1 MKQLHRR
8 VVVTGLG
15 ILSPIGNSVDDA
27 WYSCIEGKS
36 GITSVD
42 IGLKNN
48 PVTIGGRLKDF
59 NPENFLDSKEIRRI
73 DPFIQYGIIAANQSI
88 EHSGILESNI
98 DLTKVGVN
106 FGAGIGG
113 IDTIEKNKVLL
124 EEKGYKK
131 VSPFFVPGSIVN
143 MISGLVSIKHG
154 FMGPNTSVVTACS
167 TGNHCIGTAARSI
180 ACGEAD
186 VMIAGGAEMA
196 STPLSIAGFI
206 SARALSLNP
215 NPEVASRPWDK
226 DRDGFV
232 LSDGAG
238 SLVLEDY
245 GHAKARG
252 ATIHAEIIGFGA
264 SSDAYHMTAPPED
277 GRGAAL
283 AMSNAINDAEINLS
297 EVDYINAHG
306 TSTPVGDM
314 QELHAVREVFKDYDY
329 LPKLTSTKSLTG
341 HSLGATGVQEAIY
354 TLVMM
359 NNNFISG
366 SANIENEDPEI
377 GKIEIPRKTLQNID
391 INLALSNSFGFGG
404 TNACLAISKYN

>member
-15 ILSPIGNSVDDA
+15 ILSPIGNNVDDA
-27 WYSCIEGKS
+27 WNSCIEGKS
-36 GITSVD
+36 GITTVD
-42 IGLKNN
+42 IGLANN
-48 PVTIGGRLKDF
+48 PVKIGGRLKDF

-88 EHSGILESNI
+88 EHSGILDSNI

-113 IDTIEKNKVLL
+113 IDTIEKNKILL

-180 ACGEAD
+180 SCGEAD

-196 STPLSIAGFI
+196 STPLSVAGFI
-206 SARALSLNP
+206 SARALSMNS
-215 NPEVASRPWDK
+215 NPEAASRPWDK

-238 SLVLEDY
+238 SLVLEEY
-245 GHAKARG
+245 EHAKSRG
-252 ATIHAEIIGFGA
+252 ATIHAEIIGFGT

-283 AMSNAINDAEINLS
+283 AMSNAINDAEIDTS
-297 EVDYINAHG
+297 EIDYINAHG
-306 TSTPVGDM
+306 TSTPLGDIA
-314 QELHAVREVFKDYDY
+314 ETVALKKVFGTDV
-329 LPKLTSTKSLTG
+329 PQISSTKSMTG
-341 HSLGATGVQEAIY
+341 HTLGAAGAIESI
-354 TLVMM
+354 
-359 NNNFISG
+359 FCIK
-366 SANIENEDPEI
+366 AINEGI
-377 GKIEIPRKTLQNID
+377 IPPT
-391 INLALSNSFGFGG
+391 INLDNPDPLCDLNFTPLVSSEKKVAVSMNNSFGFGG
-404 TNACLAISKYN
+404 TNSTLVFKKI

>member
-15 ILSPIGNSVDDA
+15 ILSPIGNTVDDA

-36 GITSVD
+36 GITNID
-42 IGLKNN
+42 IGLNDN
-48 PVTIGGRLKDF
+48 PIKIGGRLKNFSPEDF
-59 NPENFLDSKEIRRI
+59 LNSKEIRRI

-88 EHSGILESNI
+88 KHSGILESNA
-98 DLTKVGVN
+98 DLTRVGVN

-113 IDTIEKNKVLL
+113 IDTIEKNKILL
-124 EEKGYKK
+124 EERGYKK

-180 ACGEAD
+180 ACGEAE

-206 SARALSLNP
+206 AARALSMSSDP
-215 NPEVASRPWDK
+215 VTASRPWDR

-238 SLVLEDY
+238 SIVLEDFD
-245 GHAKARG
+245 HAKARG
-252 ATIHAEIIGFGA
+252 ANIYAEIIGFGT
-264 SSDAYHMTAPPED
+264 SSDAHHMTAPPDD

-283 AMSNAINDAEINLS
+283 AMSNAIADAEINS
-297 EVDYINAHG
+297 SDIDYINAHG
-306 TSTPVGDM
+306 TSTPLGDVA
-314 QELHAVREVFKDYDY
+314 ETIALKSVFGENV
-329 LPKLTSTKSLTG
+329 PQISSTKSMTG
-341 HSLGATGVQEAIY
+341 HTLGAAGAIESIFCIK
-354 TLVMM
+354 V
-359 NNNFISG
+359 I
-366 SANIENEDPEI
+366 NEGI
-377 GKIEIPRKTLQNID
+377 IPPT
-391 INLALSNSFGFGG
+391 INLENPDPLCDLNYTPLTSINKEVNIAMNNSFGFGG
-404 TNACLAISKYN
+404 TNSTLVFKKI

>member
-15 ILSPIGNSVDDA
+15 ILSPIGNNVDDA

-36 GITSVD
+36 GITTVD
-42 IGLKNN
+42 IGLPNS
-48 PVTIGGRLKDF
+48 PVTIGGRLKNFDA
-59 NPENFLDSKEIRRI
+59 NEFLDSKEVRRI

-88 EHSGILESNI
+88 ENSGILDSNL

-124 EEKGYKK
+124 EERGYKK

-206 SARALSLNP
+206 SARALSMNSDP
-215 NPEVASRPWDK
+215 QAASRPWDR

-238 SLVLEDY
+238 SLVLEDFD
-245 GHAKARG
+245 HANARG
-252 ATIHAEIIGFGA
+252 AKIYAEIIGFGT
-264 SSDAYHMTAPPED
+264 SSDAHHMTAPPED

-283 AMSNAINDAEINLS
+283 AMTNAIDDSEINAS
-297 EVDYINAHG
+297 QVDYINAHG
-306 TSTPVGDM
+306 TSTPLGDIA
-314 QELHAVREVFKDYDY
+314 ETIALKNVFGETV
-329 LPKLTSTKSLTG
+329 PQISSTKSMTG
-341 HSLGATGVQEAIY
+341 HTLGAAGAIESI
-354 TLVMM
+354 
-359 NNNFISG
+359 FCIK
-366 SANIENEDPEI
+366 AINEGI
-377 GKIEIPRKTLQNID
+377 IPPT
-391 INLALSNSFGFGG
+391 INLDNPDSHCDLNYTPLVSNEKKVSIAMNNSFGFGG
-404 TNACLAISKYN
+404 TNSTLVFKNI

>member
-15 ILSPIGNSVDDA
+15 ILSPIGNTVDDA
-27 WYSCIEGKS
+27 WYSCIEGKY
-36 GITSVD
+36 GITNID
-42 IGLKNN
+42 IGLNDN
-48 PVTIGGRLKDF
+48 PIKIGCRLKNF
-59 NPENFLDSKEIRRI
+59 SPEDFLDSKEIRRI

-88 EHSGILESNI
+88 EHSGILESNT
-98 DLTKVGVN
+98 DLTRVGVN

-113 IDTIEKNKVLL
+113 IDTIEKNKILL
-124 EEKGYKK
+124 EERGYKK

-180 ACGEAD
+180 ACGEAE

-206 SARALSLNP
+206 AARSLSMSSDP
-215 NPEVASRPWDK
+215 VTASRPWDR

-238 SLVLEDY
+238 SIVLEDFD
-245 GHAKARG
+245 HAKARG
-252 ATIHAEIIGFGA
+252 ANIYAEIIGFGT
-264 SSDAYHMTAPPED
+264 SSDAHHMTAPPDD

-283 AMSNAINDAEINLS
+283 AMSNAITDAEINS
-297 EVDYINAHG
+297 SDIDYINAHG
-306 TSTPVGDM
+306 TSTPLGDVA
-314 QELHAVREVFKDYDY
+314 ETIALKSVFGENV
-329 LPKLTSTKSLTG
+329 PQISSTKSMTG
-341 HSLGATGVQEAIY
+341 HTLGAAGAIESIFCIK
-354 TLVMM
+354 V
-359 NNNFISG
+359 I
-366 SANIENEDPEI
+366 NEGI
-377 GKIEIPRKTLQNID
+377 IPPT
-391 INLALSNSFGFGG
+391 INLENPDPLCDLNYTPLTSINKKVNIAMNNSFGFGG
-404 TNACLAISKYN
+404 TNSTLVFKKI

>member
-15 ILSPIGNSVDDA
+15 ILSPIGNTVNDA
-27 WYSCIEGKS
+27 WSSCTQGLS
-36 GITSVD
+36 GITHVD
-42 IGLKNN
+42 VGIVNSPVSIGAQLKN
-48 PVTIGGRLKDF
+48 F
-59 NPENFLDSKEIRRI
+59 NTSDHLDPKEVRRI
-73 DPFIQYGIIAANQSI
+73 DPFIQYGLIAANQSI
-88 EHSGILESNI
+88 SDSGILEYESLNKE
-98 DLTKVGVN
+98 KVGIN

-113 IDTIEKNKVLL
+113 IQTIENNKMIL
-124 EEKGYKK
+124 ESKGHKK

-206 SARALSLNP
+206 SARALSTNP
-215 NPEVASRPWDK
+215 NPESACRPWDK
-226 DRDGFV
+226 DRDGFI
-232 LSDGAG
+232 LADGAG

-245 GHAKARG
+245 EHAKQRNAH
-252 ATIHAEIIGFGA
+252 IYAEIIGFGM

-283 AMSNAINDAEINLS
+283 SMKNALIDAEINADDI
-297 EVDYINAHG
+297 DYINAHG
-306 TSTPVGDM
+306 TSTPLGDLAETRALKTIFTNTM
-314 QELHAVREVFKDYDY
+314 
-329 LPKLTSTKSLTG
+329 PSISSTKSMTG
-341 HSLGATGVQEAIY
+341 HTLGAAGAIESIFCIKSLNDNVVPP
-354 TLVMM
+354 T
-359 NNNFISG
+359 
-366 SANIENEDPEI
+366 
-377 GKIEIPRKTLQNID
+377 
-391 INLALSNSFGFGG
+391 INLIHQDSECDLDYTALRSVEKKVTVAMNNSFGFGG
-404 TNACLAISKYN
+404 TNSTLVFKKI

>member
-15 ILSPIGNSVDDA
+15 ILSPIGNNVDDA
-27 WYSCIEGKS
+27 WNSCIEGKS
-36 GITSVD
+36 GITTVD
-42 IGLKNN
+42 IGLANN
-48 PVTIGGRLKDF
+48 PVKIGGRLKDF

-88 EHSGILESNI
+88 EHSGILDSNI

-113 IDTIEKNKVLL
+113 IDTIEKNKILL

-180 ACGEAD
+180 SCGEAD

-196 STPLSIAGFI
+196 STPLSVAGFI
-206 SARALSLNP
+206 SARALSMNS
-215 NPEVASRPWDK
+215 NPEAASRPWDK

-238 SLVLEDY
+238 SLVLEEY
-245 GHAKARG
+245 EHAKSRG
-252 ATIHAEIIGFGA
+252 ATIHAEIIGFGT

-283 AMSNAINDAEINLS
+283 AMSNAINDAEIETS
-297 EVDYINAHG
+297 EIDYINAHG
-306 TSTPVGDM
+306 TSTPLGDIA
-314 QELHAVREVFKDYDY
+314 ETVALKKVFSTDV
-329 LPKLTSTKSLTG
+329 PQISSTKSMTG
-341 HSLGATGVQEAIY
+341 HTLGAAGAIESI
-354 TLVMM
+354 
-359 NNNFISG
+359 FCIK
-366 SANIENEDPEI
+366 AINEGI
-377 GKIEIPRKTLQNID
+377 IPPT
-391 INLALSNSFGFGG
+391 INLDNPDPLCDLNFTPLVSSEKKVEVAMNNSFGFGG
-404 TNACLAISKYN
+404 TNSTLVFKKI

>member
-15 ILSPIGNSVDDA
+15 ILSPIGNTVEDA
-27 WYSCIEGKS
+27 WISCVEGKS
-36 GITSVD
+36 GITTVD
-42 IGLKNN
+42 IGLENN
-48 PVTIGGRLKDF
+48 PVTIGGRLKNFDS
-59 NPENFLDSKEIRRI
+59 NDFLDSKEVRRI

-88 EHSGILESNI
+88 ENSGILESDL
-98 DLTKVGVN
+98 DLTRVGVN

-113 IDTIEKNKVLL
+113 IDTIEKNKTLL
-124 EEKGYKK
+124 EERGYKK

-186 VMIAGGAEMA
+186 VMVAGGAEMA

-215 NPEVASRPWDK
+215 DPQAASRPWDR

-232 LSDGAG
+232 LSDGSG
-238 SLVLEDY
+238 SLVLEEYD
-245 GHAKARG
+245 HAKSRG
-252 ATIHAEIIGFGA
+252 AKIYAEIIGFGT
-264 SSDAYHMTAPPED
+264 SSDAHHMTAPPED

-283 AMSNAINDAEINLS
+283 AMTNAIDDAQINRS

-306 TSTPVGDM
+306 TSTPLGDIA
-314 QELHAVREVFKDYDY
+314 ETIALKSVFGKSV
-329 LPKLTSTKSLTG
+329 PQISSTKSMTG
-341 HSLGATGVQEAIY
+341 HTLGAAGAIESIFCI
-354 TLVMM
+354 MA
-359 NNNFISG
+359 I
-366 SANIENEDPEI
+366 NEGI
-377 GKIEIPRKTLQNID
+377 IPPT
-391 INLALSNSFGFGG
+391 INLDNPDPLCDLDYTPLVSNEKKVSVAMNNSFGFGG
-404 TNACLAISKYN
+404 TNSTLVFKNI

>member
-15 ILSPIGNSVDDA
+15 ILSPIGNTVNDA
-27 WYSCIEGKS
+27 WHSCVEGKS
-36 GITSVD
+36 GITKVD
-42 IGLKNN
+42 IGLENN
-48 PVTIGGRLKDF
+48 PVKIGGRLKNF
-59 NPENFLDSKEIRRI
+59 NSEDFLDSKEVRRI

-88 EHSGILESNI
+88 ENSGILESNI

-124 EEKGYKK
+124 EERGYKK

-206 SARALSLNP
+206 SARALSMNSD
-215 NPEVASRPWDK
+215 PEAASRPWDK

-238 SLVLEDY
+238 SLVLEEFD
-245 GHAKARG
+245 HAKARG
-252 ATIHAEIIGFGA
+252 AIIHAEIIGFGA
-264 SSDAYHMTAPPED
+264 SSDAHHMTAPPDD

-283 AMSNAINDAEINLS
+283 SMTNAIDDAEINLS
-297 EVDYINAHG
+297 DVDYINAHG
-306 TSTPVGDM
+306 TSTPLGDIA
-314 QELHAVREVFKDYDY
+314 ETIALKKVFGDSV
-329 LPKLTSTKSLTG
+329 PQISSTKSMTG
-341 HSLGATGVQEAIY
+341 HTLGAAGAIESI
-354 TLVMM
+354 
-359 NNNFISG
+359 FCIQ
-366 SANIENEDPEI
+366 AINEGI
-377 GKIEIPRKTLQNID
+377 IPPT
-391 INLALSNSFGFGG
+391 INLDNPDSLCDLNYTPLVSTEKEVNTAINNSFGFGG
-404 TNACLAISKYN
+404 TNSTLVFKKI

>member
-15 ILSPIGNSVDDA
+15 ILSPIGNNVDDA
-27 WYSCIEGKS
+27 WNSCIEGKS
-36 GITSVD
+36 GITTVD
-42 IGLKNN
+42 IGLANN
-48 PVTIGGRLKDF
+48 PVKIGGRLKDF

-88 EHSGILESNI
+88 EHSGILDSNI

-113 IDTIEKNKVLL
+113 IDTIEKNKILL

-180 ACGEAD
+180 SCGEAD

-196 STPLSIAGFI
+196 STPLSVAGFI
-206 SARALSLNP
+206 SARALSMNS
-215 NPEVASRPWDK
+215 NPEAASRPWDK

-238 SLVLEDY
+238 SLVLEEY
-245 GHAKARG
+245 EHAKSRG
-252 ATIHAEIIGFGA
+252 ATIHAEIIGFGT

-283 AMSNAINDAEINLS
+283 AMSNAINDAEIDTS
-297 EVDYINAHG
+297 EIDYINAHG
-306 TSTPVGDM
+306 TSTPLGDIA
-314 QELHAVREVFKDYDY
+314 ETVALKKVFGTDV
-329 LPKLTSTKSLTG
+329 PQISSTKSMTG
-341 HSLGATGVQEAIY
+341 HTLGAAGAIESI
-354 TLVMM
+354 
-359 NNNFISG
+359 FCIK
-366 SANIENEDPEI
+366 AINEGI
-377 GKIEIPRKTLQNID
+377 IPPT
-391 INLALSNSFGFGG
+391 INLDNPDPLCDLNFTPLVSSEKNVEVAMNNSFGFGG
-404 TNACLAISKYN
+404 TNSTLVFKKI

>member
-15 ILSPIGNSVDDA
+15 ILSPIGNTVNEA
-27 WYSCIEGKS
+27 WSSCTEGLS
-36 GITSVD
+36 GITHVD
-42 IGLKNN
+42 VGIVNSPVSIGAQLKN
-48 PVTIGGRLKDF
+48 F
-59 NPENFLDSKEIRRI
+59 NTSDHLDPKEVRRI
-73 DPFIQYGIIAANQSI
+73 DPFIQYGLIAANQSI
-88 EHSGILESNI
+88 SDSGILDYESLNKE
-98 DLTKVGVN
+98 KVGMN

-113 IDTIEKNKVLL
+113 IQTIENNKMIL
-124 EEKGYKK
+124 ESKGHKK

-206 SARALSLNP
+206 SARALSTNP
-215 NPEVASRPWDK
+215 DPESACRPWDK
-226 DRDGFV
+226 DRDGFI
-232 LSDGAG
+232 LADGAG

-245 GHAKARG
+245 EHAKQRNAH
-252 ATIHAEIIGFGA
+252 IYAEIIGFGM

-283 AMSNAINDAEINLS
+283 SMKNALNDAEINAD
-297 EVDYINAHG
+297 EIDYINAHG
-306 TSTPVGDM
+306 TSTPLGDLAETRALKTIFTNTM
-314 QELHAVREVFKDYDY
+314 
-329 LPKLTSTKSLTG
+329 PSISSTKSMTG
-341 HSLGATGVQEAIY
+341 HTLGAAGAIESIFCIKSLNDNVVPP
-354 TLVMM
+354 T
-359 NNNFISG
+359 
-366 SANIENEDPEI
+366 
-377 GKIEIPRKTLQNID
+377 
-391 INLALSNSFGFGG
+391 INLINQDSECDLDYTALRSVEKKVTVAMNNSFGFGG
-404 TNACLAISKYN
+404 TNSTLVFKKI

>member
-15 ILSPIGNSVDDA
+15 ILSPIGNTVSEA
-27 WYSCIEGKS
+27 WTSCTEGIS

-42 IGLKNN
+42 VGISNSPVSIGAQLKN
-48 PVTIGGRLKDF
+48 F
-59 NPENFLDSKEIRRI
+59 NTSDHLDPKEVRRI
-73 DPFIQYGIIAANQSI
+73 DPFIQYGLIAANQSI
-88 EHSGILESNI
+88 ADSGIL
-98 DLTKVGVN
+98 DLPSLNKEKVGVN

-113 IDTIEKNKVLL
+113 IQTIENNKVIL
-124 EEKGYKK
+124 ESKGHKK

-196 STPLSIAGFI
+196 STPLSISGFI
-206 SARALSLNP
+206 SARALSTNSD
-215 NPEVASRPWDK
+215 PELACRPWDK
-226 DRDGFV
+226 DRDGFI
-232 LSDGAG
+232 LADGAG

-245 GHAKARG
+245 EHAKQRNAH
-252 ATIHAEIIGFGA
+252 IYAEIIGFGM

-283 AMSNAINDAEINLS
+283 SMKNALIDAELNHEEI
-297 EVDYINAHG
+297 DYINAHG
-306 TSTPVGDM
+306 TSTPLGDLAETRALKTIFTNSM
-314 QELHAVREVFKDYDY
+314 
-329 LPKLTSTKSLTG
+329 PSISSTKSMTG
-341 HSLGATGVQEAIY
+341 HTLGAAGAIESIFCIKSLNDNVVPP
-354 TLVMM
+354 TINLI
-359 NNNFISG
+359 NQ
-366 SANIENEDPEI
+366 DPECDLDYTPL
-377 GKIEIPRKTLQNID
+377 KSID
-391 INLALSNSFGFGG
+391 KKVSVAMNNSFGFGG
-404 TNACLAISKYN
+404 TNSTLVFKKI

>member
-15 ILSPIGNSVDDA
+15 ILSPIGNSVKDA
-27 WYSCIEGKS
+27 WTSCTNGIS
-36 GITSVD
+36 GITKID
-42 IGLKNN
+42 IGLENS
-48 PVTIGGRLKDF
+48 PVTIGGRLK
-59 NPENFLDSKEIRRI
+59 NFFPNDYLDSKELRRI

-88 EHSGILESNI
+88 EDSGILNSST
-98 DLTKVGVN
+98 DLNRVGVN

-113 IDTIEKNKVLL
+113 IETIEKNKSIL
-124 EEKGYKK
+124 ESKGFKK

-167 TGNHCIGTAARSI
+167 TGNHCIGTAARSV
-180 ACGEAD
+180 AYGEAD

-215 NPEVASRPWDK
+215 SPETASRPWDI

-238 SLVLEDY
+238 SLVIEEY
-245 GHAKARG
+245 EHAKNRSAN
-252 ATIHAEIIGFGA
+252 IYAEIIGFGS
-264 SSDAYHMTAPPED
+264 SSDAHHMTAPPSD

-283 AMSNAINDAEINLS
+283 SMCNALADAQINASD
-297 EVDYINAHG
+297 VDYINAHG
-306 TSTPVGDM
+306 TSTPLGDVA
-314 QELHAVREVFKDYDY
+314 ETVALKSVFGSSV
-329 LPKLTSTKSLTG
+329 PQISSTKSMTG
-341 HSLGATGVQEAIY
+341 HTLGAAGAIESIFCIKSINDGV
-354 TLVMM
+354 
-359 NNNFISG
+359 
-366 SANIENEDPEI
+366 
-377 GKIEIPRKTLQNID
+377 IPPT
-391 INLALSNSFGFGG
+391 INLINPDPLCDLNYTPLNATEKDVSVTMNNSFGFGG
-404 TNACLAISKYN
+404 TNSTLVFKKI

>member
-15 ILSPIGNSVDDA
+15 ILSPIGNTVEDA
-27 WYSCIEGKS
+27 WTSCVEGKS
-36 GITSVD
+36 GITTVD
-42 IGLKNN
+42 IGLENN
-48 PVTIGGRLKDF
+48 PVTIGGRLKNFDS
-59 NPENFLDSKEIRRI
+59 NDFLDSKEVRRI

-88 EHSGILESNI
+88 ENSGILESDL
-98 DLTKVGVN
+98 DLTRVGVN

-113 IDTIEKNKVLL
+113 IDTIEKNKTLL
-124 EEKGYKK
+124 EERGYKK

-154 FMGPNTSVVTACS
+154 FMGPNTCVVTACS

-186 VMIAGGAEMA
+186 VMVAGGAEMA

-215 NPEVASRPWDK
+215 DPQAASRPWDR

-232 LSDGAG
+232 LSDGSG
-238 SLVLEDY
+238 SLVLEEYD
-245 GHAKARG
+245 HAKSRG
-252 ATIHAEIIGFGA
+252 AEIYAEIIGFGT
-264 SSDAYHMTAPPED
+264 SSDAHHMTAPPED

-283 AMSNAINDAEINLS
+283 AMTNAIDDAQINRS

-306 TSTPVGDM
+306 TSTPLGDIA
-314 QELHAVREVFKDYDY
+314 ETIALKSVFGKSV
-329 LPKLTSTKSLTG
+329 PQISSTKSMTG
-341 HSLGATGVQEAIY
+341 HTLGAAGAIESIFCI
-354 TLVMM
+354 MA
-359 NNNFISG
+359 I
-366 SANIENEDPEI
+366 NEGI
-377 GKIEIPRKTLQNID
+377 IPPT
-391 INLALSNSFGFGG
+391 INLDNPDPLCDLNYTPLVSNEKKVSVAMNNSFGFGG
-404 TNACLAISKYN
+404 TNSTLVFKNI

>member
-15 ILSPIGNSVDDA
+15 ILSPVGNTVDDA

-36 GITSVD
+36 GITNID
-42 IGLKNN
+42 IGLNEN
-48 PVTIGGRLKDF
+48 PIKIGGRLKNF
-59 NPENFLDSKEIRRI
+59 SPEDFLDSKEIRRI

-88 EHSGILESNI
+88 EHSGILESNT
-98 DLTKVGVN
+98 DLTRVGVN

-113 IDTIEKNKVLL
+113 IDTIEKNKILL
-124 EEKGYKK
+124 QERGYKK

-180 ACGEAD
+180 ACGEAE

-206 SARALSLNP
+206 AARALSMSSDP
-215 NPEVASRPWDK
+215 VTASRPWDR

-238 SLVLEDY
+238 SIVLEDFD
-245 GHAKARG
+245 HAKARG
-252 ATIHAEIIGFGA
+252 ANIYAEIIGFGT
-264 SSDAYHMTAPPED
+264 SSDAHHMTAPPDD

-283 AMSNAINDAEINLS
+283 AMSNAIADAEINS
-297 EVDYINAHG
+297 SDIDYINAHG
-306 TSTPVGDM
+306 TSTPLGDVA
-314 QELHAVREVFKDYDY
+314 ETIALKSVFGENV
-329 LPKLTSTKSLTG
+329 PQISSTKSMTG
-341 HSLGATGVQEAIY
+341 HTLGAAGAIESIFCIK
-354 TLVMM
+354 V
-359 NNNFISG
+359 I
-366 SANIENEDPEI
+366 NEGI
-377 GKIEIPRKTLQNID
+377 IPPT
-391 INLALSNSFGFGG
+391 INLENPDPLCDLNYTPLTSINKEVNIAMNNSFGFGG
-404 TNACLAISKYN
+404 TNSTLVFKKI

>member
-15 ILSPIGNSVDDA
+15 ILSPIGNTIDDA
-27 WYSCIEGKS
+27 WHSCIEGIS
-36 GITSVD
+36 GITTVD
-42 IGLKNN
+42 VGLENN
-48 PVTIGGRLKDF
+48 PVKIGGRLKNFD
-59 NPENFLDSKEIRRI
+59 PANFLDSKEIRRI

-88 EHSGILESNI
+88 ENSGILDSSI

-113 IDTIEKNKVLL
+113 IDTIEKNKILL

-143 MISGLVSIKHG
+143 MISGIVSIKHG

-206 SARALSLNP
+206 SARALSMNP
-215 NPEVASRPWDK
+215 NPEAASRPWDK
-226 DRDGFV
+226 ERDGFV

-238 SLVLEDY
+238 SLVIEDY
-245 GHAKARG
+245 EHAKARG
-252 ATIHAEIIGFGA
+252 ATMHAEIIGFGT

-277 GRGAAL
+277 GRGATL
-283 AMSNAINDAEINLS
+283 AMSNAIHDAEINSS
-297 EVDYINAHG
+297 EIDYINAHG
-306 TSTPVGDM
+306 TSTPLGDIA
-314 QELHAVREVFKDYDY
+314 ETIALKNVFGNVV
-329 LPKLTSTKSLTG
+329 PQISSTKSMTG
-341 HSLGATGVQEAIY
+341 HTLGAAGAIESIFCIKAINEGIVPPTINLDNPDPLCDLNY
-354 TLVMM
+354 TPLV
-359 NNNFISG
+359 ST
-366 SANIENEDPEI
+366 EK
-377 GKIEIPRKTLQNID
+377 KIEVAMN
-391 INLALSNSFGFGG
+391 NSFGFGG
-404 TNACLAISKYN
+404 TNSTLVFKKI

>member
-15 ILSPIGNSVDDA
+15 ILSPIGNTVNEA
-27 WYSCIEGKS
+27 WSSCTQGLS
-36 GITSVD
+36 GITNVD
-42 IGLKNN
+42 VGISNSPVRIGAQLKN
-48 PVTIGGRLKDF
+48 F
-59 NPENFLDSKEIRRI
+59 NTSDHLDPKEVRRI
-73 DPFIQYGIIAANQSI
+73 DPFIQYGLIAANQSI
-88 EHSGILESNI
+88 SDSGILEYESLNKE
-98 DLTKVGVN
+98 KVGIN

-113 IDTIEKNKVLL
+113 IQTIENNKMIL
-124 EEKGYKK
+124 ESKGHKK

-206 SARALSLNP
+206 SARALSTNSD
-215 NPEVASRPWDK
+215 PESACRPWDK
-226 DRDGFV
+226 DRDGFI
-232 LSDGAG
+232 LADGAG

-245 GHAKARG
+245 EHAKQRNAK
-252 ATIHAEIIGFGA
+252 IYAEIIGFGM

-283 AMSNAINDAEINLS
+283 SMKNALIDAEINAD
-297 EVDYINAHG
+297 EIDYINAHG
-306 TSTPVGDM
+306 TSTPLGDLAETRALKTIFTNTM
-314 QELHAVREVFKDYDY
+314 
-329 LPKLTSTKSLTG
+329 PSISSTKSMTG
-341 HSLGATGVQEAIY
+341 HTLGAAGAIESIFCIKSLNDNVVPP
-354 TLVMM
+354 T
-359 NNNFISG
+359 
-366 SANIENEDPEI
+366 
-377 GKIEIPRKTLQNID
+377 
-391 INLALSNSFGFGG
+391 INLINQDSECDLDYTALRSVEKKVTLAMNNSFGFGG
-404 TNACLAISKYN
+404 TNSTLVFKKI

>member
-15 ILSPIGNSVDDA
+15 ILSPIGNTVDDA
-27 WYSCIEGKS
+27 WRSCIEGKS
-36 GITSVD
+36 GITTVD
-42 IGLKNN
+42 IGLQNS
-48 PVTIGGRLKDF
+48 PVRIGGRLKNFDS
-59 NPENFLDSKEIRRI
+59 NEFLDSKEVRRV

-88 EHSGILESNI
+88 ENSGILNSKV

-113 IDTIEKNKVLL
+113 IDTIEKNKTLL
-124 EEKGYKK
+124 EKKGYKK

-180 ACGEAD
+180 SCGEAD

-206 SARALSLNP
+206 SARALSTNP
-215 NPEVASRPWDK
+215 DPKAASRPWDR

-238 SLVLEDY
+238 SLVLEEFE
-245 GHAKARG
+245 HAKARG
-252 ATIHAEIIGFGA
+252 AHIYTEIIGFGA

-283 AMSNAINDAEINLS
+283 AMTNAIDDAQIDVS

-306 TSTPVGDM
+306 TSTPLGDIA
-314 QELHAVREVFKDYDY
+314 ETIALKSVFGDSV
-329 LPKLTSTKSLTG
+329 PQISSTKSMTG
-341 HSLGATGVQEAIY
+341 HTLGAAGAIESI
-354 TLVMM
+354 
-359 NNNFISG
+359 FCIK
-366 SANIENEDPEI
+366 AINEGI
-377 GKIEIPRKTLQNID
+377 IPPT
-391 INLALSNSFGFGG
+391 INLDNPDPLCDLNYTPLVSSEKKVSVAINNSFGFGG
-404 TNACLAISKYN
+404 TNSTLVFKNI

>member
-15 ILSPIGNSVDDA
+15 ILSPIGNTVDDA
-27 WYSCIEGKS
+27 WHSCIEGIS
-36 GITSVD
+36 GITTVD
-42 IGLKNN
+42 VGLENN
-48 PVTIGGRLKDF
+48 PVKIGGRLKNFD
-59 NPENFLDSKEIRRI
+59 PANFLDSKEIRRI
-73 DPFIQYGIIAANQSI
+73 DPFIQYGIIAANHSI
-88 EHSGILESNI
+88 ENSGILDSNI

-113 IDTIEKNKVLL
+113 IDTIEKNKILL
-124 EEKGYKK
+124 EERGFKK

-206 SARALSLNP
+206 SARALSMNP
-215 NPEVASRPWDK
+215 NPEAASRPWDK

-238 SLVLEDY
+238 SLVIEDY
-245 GHAKARG
+245 EHAKARG
-252 ATIHAEIIGFGA
+252 ATIHAEIIGFGT

-277 GRGAAL
+277 GRGATL
-283 AMSNAINDAEINLS
+283 AMSNAIDDAEINSS
-297 EVDYINAHG
+297 EIDYINAHG
-306 TSTPVGDM
+306 TSTPLGDIA
-314 QELHAVREVFKDYDY
+314 ETIALKNVFGNVV
-329 LPKLTSTKSLTG
+329 PQISSTKSMTG
-341 HSLGATGVQEAIY
+341 HTLGAAGAIESIFCIKAINEGIVPPTINLDNPDPLCDLNY
-354 TLVMM
+354 TPLV
-359 NNNFISG
+359 ST
-366 SANIENEDPEI
+366 EK
-377 GKIEIPRKTLQNID
+377 KIEVAMN
-391 INLALSNSFGFGG
+391 NSFGFGG
-404 TNACLAISKYN
+404 TNSTLVFKKI

>member
-15 ILSPIGNSVDDA
+15 ILSPIGNTVNEA
-27 WYSCIEGKS
+27 WSSCTQGLS
-36 GITSVD
+36 GITNVD
-42 IGLKNN
+42 VGITNSPVRIGAQLKN
-48 PVTIGGRLKDF
+48 F
-59 NPENFLDSKEIRRI
+59 NTSDYLDPKEVRRI
-73 DPFIQYGIIAANQSI
+73 DPFIQYGLIAANQSI
-88 EHSGILESNI
+88 SDSGILEYESLNKE
-98 DLTKVGVN
+98 KVGIN

-113 IDTIEKNKVLL
+113 IQTIENNKMVL
-124 EEKGYKK
+124 ESKGHKK

-143 MISGLVSIKHG
+143 MISGLVSIKYG

-206 SARALSLNP
+206 SARALSTNSD
-215 NPEVASRPWDK
+215 PESACRPWDK

-232 LSDGAG
+232 LADGAG

-245 GHAKARG
+245 EHAKKRNAH
-252 ATIHAEIIGFGA
+252 IYAEIIGFGM

-283 AMSNAINDAEINLS
+283 SMKNALIDAEINAD
-297 EVDYINAHG
+297 EIDYINAHG
-306 TSTPVGDM
+306 TSTPLGDLAETRALKTIFTNTM
-314 QELHAVREVFKDYDY
+314 
-329 LPKLTSTKSLTG
+329 PSISSTKSMTG
-341 HSLGATGVQEAIY
+341 HTLGAAGAIESIFCIKSLNDNVVPP
-354 TLVMM
+354 T
-359 NNNFISG
+359 
-366 SANIENEDPEI
+366 
-377 GKIEIPRKTLQNID
+377 
-391 INLALSNSFGFGG
+391 INLINQDSECDLDYTALRSVEKKVTLAMNNSFGFGG
-404 TNACLAISKYN
+404 TNSTLVFKKI

>member
-15 ILSPIGNSVDDA
+15 ILSPIGNTVDDA

-36 GITSVD
+36 GITNID
-42 IGLKNN
+42 IGLNDN
-48 PVTIGGRLKDF
+48 PIKIGGRLKNF
-59 NPENFLDSKEIRRI
+59 SPEDFLDSKEIRRI

-88 EHSGILESNI
+88 EHSGILESNT
-98 DLTKVGVN
+98 DLTRVGVN

-113 IDTIEKNKVLL
+113 IDTIEKNKILL
-124 EEKGYKK
+124 EERGYKK

-154 FMGPNTSVVTACS
+154 FMGPNISVVTACS

-180 ACGEAD
+180 ACGEAE

-206 SARALSLNP
+206 AARALSMSSDP
-215 NPEVASRPWDK
+215 VTASRPWDR

-238 SLVLEDY
+238 SIVLEDFD
-245 GHAKARG
+245 HAKARG
-252 ATIHAEIIGFGA
+252 ANIYAEIIGFGT
-264 SSDAYHMTAPPED
+264 SSDAHHMTAPPDD

-283 AMSNAINDAEINLS
+283 AMSNAIADAEINS
-297 EVDYINAHG
+297 SDIDYINAHG
-306 TSTPVGDM
+306 TSTPLGDVA
-314 QELHAVREVFKDYDY
+314 ETIALKSVFGENV
-329 LPKLTSTKSLTG
+329 PQISSTKSMTG
-341 HSLGATGVQEAIY
+341 HTLGAAGAIESIFCIK
-354 TLVMM
+354 V
-359 NNNFISG
+359 I
-366 SANIENEDPEI
+366 NEGI
-377 GKIEIPRKTLQNID
+377 IPPT
-391 INLALSNSFGFGG
+391 INLENPDPLCDLNYTPLTSINKKVNIAMNNSFGFGG
-404 TNACLAISKYN
+404 TNSTLVFKKI

>member
-15 ILSPIGNSVDDA
+15 ILSPIGNNVDDA
-27 WYSCIEGKS
+27 WNSCIEGKS
-36 GITSVD
+36 GITTVD
-42 IGLKNN
+42 IGLANN
-48 PVTIGGRLKDF
+48 PVKIGGRLKDF

-88 EHSGILESNI
+88 EHSGILDSNI

-113 IDTIEKNKVLL
+113 IDTIEKNKILL

-180 ACGEAD
+180 LCGEAD

-196 STPLSIAGFI
+196 STPLSVAGFI
-206 SARALSLNP
+206 SARALSMNS
-215 NPEVASRPWDK
+215 NPEAASRPWDK

-238 SLVLEDY
+238 SLVLEEFE
-245 GHAKARG
+245 HAKSRG
-252 ATIHAEIIGFGA
+252 ATIHAEIIGFGT

-283 AMSNAINDAEINLS
+283 AMSNAINDAEIDTS
-297 EVDYINAHG
+297 EIDYINAHG
-306 TSTPVGDM
+306 TSTPLGDIA
-314 QELHAVREVFKDYDY
+314 ETVALKKVFGIDV
-329 LPKLTSTKSLTG
+329 PQISSTKSMTG
-341 HSLGATGVQEAIY
+341 HTLGAAGAIESI
-354 TLVMM
+354 
-359 NNNFISG
+359 FCIK
-366 SANIENEDPEI
+366 AINEGI
-377 GKIEIPRKTLQNID
+377 IPPT
-391 INLALSNSFGFGG
+391 INLDNPDPLCDLNFTPLVSSEKKVEVAMNNSFGFGG
-404 TNACLAISKYN
+404 TNSTLVFKKI

>member
-15 ILSPIGNSVDDA
+15 ILSPICNTVDDA

-36 GITSVD
+36 GITNID
-42 IGLKNN
+42 IGLNDN
-48 PVTIGGRLKDF
+48 PIKIGGRLKNF
-59 NPENFLDSKEIRRI
+59 SPEDFLDSKEIRRI

-88 EHSGILESNI
+88 EHSGILESNT
-98 DLTKVGVN
+98 DLTRVGVN

-113 IDTIEKNKVLL
+113 IDTIEKNKILL
-124 EEKGYKK
+124 EERGYKK

-180 ACGEAD
+180 ACGEAE

-206 SARALSLNP
+206 AARALSMSSDP
-215 NPEVASRPWDK
+215 VTASRPWDR

-238 SLVLEDY
+238 SIVLEDFD
-245 GHAKARG
+245 HAKARG
-252 ATIHAEIIGFGA
+252 ANIYAEIIGFGT
-264 SSDAYHMTAPPED
+264 SSDAHHMTAPPDD

-283 AMSNAINDAEINLS
+283 AISNAIADAEINS
-297 EVDYINAHG
+297 SDIDYINAHG
-306 TSTPVGDM
+306 TSTPLGDIA
-314 QELHAVREVFKDYDY
+314 ETIALKSVFGENV
-329 LPKLTSTKSLTG
+329 PQISSTKSMTG
-341 HSLGATGVQEAIY
+341 HTLGAAGAIESIFCIK
-354 TLVMM
+354 V
-359 NNNFISG
+359 I
-366 SANIENEDPEI
+366 NEGI
-377 GKIEIPRKTLQNID
+377 IPPT
-391 INLALSNSFGFGG
+391 INLENPDPLCDLNYTPLTSINKEVNIAMNNSFGFGG
-404 TNACLAISKYN
+404 TNSTLVFKKI

>member
-15 ILSPIGNSVDDA
+15 ILSPIGNNVDDA
-27 WYSCIEGKS
+27 WNSCIEGKS
-36 GITSVD
+36 GITTVD
-42 IGLKNN
+42 IGLANN
-48 PVTIGGRLKDF
+48 PVKIGGRLKDF

-88 EHSGILESNI
+88 EHSGILDSNI

-113 IDTIEKNKVLL
+113 IDTIEKNKILL

-180 ACGEAD
+180 SCGEAD

-196 STPLSIAGFI
+196 STPLSVAGFI
-206 SARALSLNP
+206 SARALSMNS
-215 NPEVASRPWDK
+215 NPEAASRPWDK

-238 SLVLEDY
+238 SLVLEEFE
-245 GHAKARG
+245 HAKSRG
-252 ATIHAEIIGFGA
+252 ATIHAEIIGFGT

-283 AMSNAINDAEINLS
+283 AMSNAINDAEIDTS
-297 EVDYINAHG
+297 EINYINAHG
-306 TSTPVGDM
+306 TSTPLGDIA
-314 QELHAVREVFKDYDY
+314 ETVALKKVFGTDV
-329 LPKLTSTKSLTG
+329 PQISSTKSMTG
-341 HSLGATGVQEAIY
+341 HTLGAAGAIESI
-354 TLVMM
+354 
-359 NNNFISG
+359 FCIK
-366 SANIENEDPEI
+366 AINEGI
-377 GKIEIPRKTLQNID
+377 IPPT
-391 INLALSNSFGFGG
+391 INLDNPDPLCDLNFTPLVSSEKKVAVSMNNSFGFGG
-404 TNACLAISKYN
+404 TNSTLVFKKI